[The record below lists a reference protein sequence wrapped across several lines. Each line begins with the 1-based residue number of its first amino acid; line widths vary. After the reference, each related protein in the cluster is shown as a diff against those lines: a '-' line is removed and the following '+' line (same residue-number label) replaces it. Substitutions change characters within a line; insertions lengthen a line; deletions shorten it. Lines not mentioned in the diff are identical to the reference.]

1 MKTTKTRICQAVLA
15 AIAFVALSTACTKS
29 FDDINTN
36 HHQLTDEELANDY
49 QNVGAFFSQMVSRV
63 VLFDDGS
70 GNCLSSDYQVAQ
82 GLSADAF
89 SGYIALTGTWR
100 SGVHNGSYSF
110 VSGWYD
116 QMFTRAFSEVM
127 PAWQRVTRVATQMG
141 QPAVAA
147 LATIVK
153 VEALHR
159 VTDMYGPIPYL
170 NFGSGTLGAAYDRQQ
185 EVYSRFFA
193 ELDSAIDV
201 LLPLAESGSTL
212 LPDYDNVYEGNVYRW
227 VKFANTLRLRLAM
240 RIVYADPALAQ
251 RQAEKA
257 AACPAGFIETSA
269 ERAQLLHGRF
279 SYFHPNYDMAYNF
292 NAGEVRMGATMDCY
306 MNGYSDPRL
315 AAYFVPATN
324 DNKYHG
330 VRLGVHNMNPTRYA
344 GVYVSNLNID
354 PAATPIV
361 WMTAAEGFFLRAEA
375 ALRGWNMGGTARSF
389 YEAGIRASFSENGV
403 SGEETYISN
412 AARVPSRY
420 VDRTGG
426 ANSAAA
432 PSTIT
437 IAWDED
443 ADFETNL
450 ERIITQK
457 WIAMYPD
464 GCEGWAE
471 YRRTGY
477 PRLLPVVNN
486 DSQGLIDT
494 QMQVRRCPFPVQ
506 EYNTNQAAVQDAVA
520 LLEAEAL
527 GGGQD
532 NGGTR
537 LWWDRKEF

>member
-1 MKTTKTRICQAVLA
+1 MKTRIIISIAVAVMLA
-15 AIAFVALSTACTKS
+15 ACTKS
-29 FDDINTN
+29 FDEINTN
-36 HHQLTDEELANDY
+36 QHQLTDEELANDY
-49 QNVGAFFSQMVSRV
+49 QNVGAFFSQMVNRV

-89 SGYIALTGTWR
+89 SGYLALTGTWR
-100 SGVHNGSYSF
+100 NGVHNGSYSF

-127 PAWQRVTRVATQMG
+127 PAWQRVTKVAGEMN

-159 VTDMYGPIPYL
+159 VTDMYGPIPYIH
-170 NFGSGTLGAAYDRQQ
+170 FGSGALGTAYDRQQ
-185 EVYSRFFA
+185 EVYKKFFE
-193 ELDSAIDV
+193 ELDEAINV
-201 LLPLAESGSTL
+201 LMPLAESGGVL
-212 LPDYDNVYEGNVYRW
+212 LPDYDNVYEGNVMRW
-227 VKFANTLRLRLAM
+227 VKFANTLRLRLAL
-240 RIVYADPALAQ
+240 RVVYADPALAQ
-251 RQAEKA
+251 
-257 AACPAGFIETSA
+257 
-269 ERAQLLHGRF
+269 QLT
-279 SYFHPNYDMAYNF
+279 YFHPNYDMAYNF
-292 NAGEVRMGATMDCY
+292 NAGEVRMGASMDCY

-315 AAYFVPATN
+315 AAYFLPATN

-354 PAATPIV
+354 QATTPIV
-361 WMTAAEGFFLRAEA
+361 WMTAAESYFLRAEA
-375 ALRGWNMGGTARSF
+375 ALRGWNMGGTARAF
-389 YEAGIRASFSENGV
+389 YEAGIRASFGENNV
-403 SGEETYISN
+403 SGEDAYISN
-412 AARVPSRY
+412 TSLKPTRY
-420 VDRTGG
+420 VDRTNGG
-426 ANSAAA
+426 NAIAA

-437 IAWDED
+437 IAWDD
-443 ADFETNL
+443 AADFETNL

-471 YRRTGY
+471 FRRTGY

-494 QMQVRRCPFPVQ
+494 DIQVRRCPFPVQ
-506 EYNTNQAAVQDAVA
+506 EYNTNEAAVQAAVQ
-520 LLEAEAL
+520 LLGSEAM

-537 LWWDRKEF
+537 LWWDRKQLTVDSE

>member
-1 MKTTKTRICQAVLA
+1 MLLA
-15 AIAFVALSTACTKS
+15 GCTKS

-36 HHQLTDEELANDY
+36 QHQLTDEELARDY
-49 QNVGAFFSQMVSRV
+49 QNVGAFFSQMVNRV

-89 SGYIALTGTWR
+89 SGYLAPTGTWR
-100 SGVHNGSYSF
+100 NGVHNGSYSF

-127 PAWQRVTRVATQMG
+127 PAWQRVKRVAGEMK

-159 VTDMYGPIPYL
+159 VTDMYGPIPYIH
-170 NFGSGTLGAAYDRQQ
+170 FGSGAMGTTYDRQQ
-185 EVYSRFFA
+185 DVYSRFFA
-193 ELDSAIDV
+193 ELDSAIEV
-201 LLPLAESGSTL
+201 LTPLAESGASL
-212 LPDYDNVYEGNVYRW
+212 LPDYDNVYEGNVARW
-227 VKFANTLRLRLAM
+227 VKFANTLRLRLALH
-240 RIVYADPALAQ
+240 IVYADPALAQ
-251 RQAEKA
+251 REGEKS
-257 AACPAGFIETSA
+257 AACSLGFIETAA
-269 ERAQLLHGRF
+269 ERAQLLHGRLT
-279 SYFHPNYDMAYNF
+279 YFHPNYDIAYNF

-315 AAYFVPATN
+315 GAYFVPASS

-344 GVYVSNLNID
+344 GVYISNLNID
-354 PAATPIV
+354 RATTPIV

-375 ALRGWNMGGTARSF
+375 ALRGWNMGGTARAF
-389 YEAGIRASFSENGV
+389 YEAGIRASFAENNV
-403 SGEETYISN
+403 SGEDAYIANSTLK
-412 AARVPSRY
+412 PTRY
-420 VDRTGG
+420 VDRTSGG
-426 ANSAAA
+426 NAAAA

-437 IAWDED
+437 IAWEED

-450 ERIITQK
+450 ERIVTQK

-464 GCEGWAE
+464 GCEGWTE
-471 YRRTGY
+471 FRRTGY

-486 DSQGLIDT
+486 DSQGLVDT
-494 QMQVRRCPFPVQ
+494 QLQVRRCPFPVQ
-506 EYNTNQAAVQDAVA
+506 EYNTNEAAVQAAVQ
-520 LLEAEAL
+520 LLDAEAM

-537 LWWDRKEF
+537 LWWDRKVIRD